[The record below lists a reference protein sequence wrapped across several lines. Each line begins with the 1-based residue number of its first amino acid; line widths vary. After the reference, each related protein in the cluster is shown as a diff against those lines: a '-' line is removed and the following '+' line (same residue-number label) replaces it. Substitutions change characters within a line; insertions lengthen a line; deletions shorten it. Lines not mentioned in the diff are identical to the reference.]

1 MDYTLLTAAHIHEK
15 TPPKMDAKHEQE
27 YYENAAGAS
36 MRLEGLLQVALF
48 PTTLPTYF
56 LDIAG
61 LAASHIRAVAAHFNN
76 GGKERRSMT

>member
-15 TPPKMDAKHEQE
+15 TPPKMDAKREQE

-36 MRLEGLLQVALF
+36 KRLEGLLKVALF

-56 LDIAG
+56 LDLAC
-61 LAASHIRAVAAHFNN
+61 LAASHFGQLPRTSTTD
-76 GGKERRSMT
+76 GRSVEA